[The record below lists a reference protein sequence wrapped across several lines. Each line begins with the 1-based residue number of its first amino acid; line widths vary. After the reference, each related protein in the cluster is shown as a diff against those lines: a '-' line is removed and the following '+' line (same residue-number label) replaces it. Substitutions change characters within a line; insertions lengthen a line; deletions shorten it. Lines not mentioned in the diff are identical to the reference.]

1 MPRSAEEPAGIGSV
15 IKELLGTP
23 RLRQG
28 MALGR
33 LARAWTDVVGES
45 LAAQTEPVALDGAG
59 LVVGASSPAW
69 GAQVRFLAED
79 IRRRASEALD
89 GSPVGPVRVVIRED
103 TQNRRSKRVF

>member
-1 MPRSAEEPAGIGSV
+1 M
-15 IKELLGTP
+15 IKDLLGTP
-23 RLRQG
+23 RLRHG
-28 MALGR
+28 LALGR
-33 LARAWTDVVGES
+33 LSRAWADVAGET
-45 LAAQTEPVALDGAG
+45 LAKQTEPVALDGAG

-89 GSPVGPVRVVIRED
+89 GQAVGPVRVVIREG

>member
-1 MPRSAEEPAGIGSV
+1 MPRSVDEPTGIGAV

-28 MALGR
+28 LSLGR
-33 LARAWTDVVGES
+33 LSRSWPEVAGET
-45 LAAQTEPVALDGAG
+45 LAKQTEPVALDGAG

-89 GSPVGPVRVVIRED
+89 GQPVGPVRVVIRGD
-103 TQNRRSKRVF
+103 AQNRRSKRVF

>member
-1 MPRSAEEPAGIGSV
+1 V
-15 IKELLGTP
+15 IKELLGAP
-23 RLRQG
+23 RLRHG
-28 MALGR
+28 LALGR
-33 LARAWTDVVGES
+33 LSRAWPDVAGET

-89 GSPVGPVRVVIRED
+89 GSPVGPVRVVIRD
-103 TQNRRSKRVF
+103 DPQTRRSKRVF

>member
-1 MPRSAEEPAGIGSV
+1 VPRSDKELTGIGSV
-15 IKELLGTP
+15 IRGLLGAP
-23 RLRQG
+23 RLRRG

-33 LARAWTDVVGES
+33 LAKAWGDVMGDP
-45 LAAQTEPVALDGAG
+45 LASETEPIALDEAG

-89 GSPVGPVRVVIRED
+89 GQVVGPVRVVVRER
-103 TQNRRSKRVF
+103 TQNRRSKGVF